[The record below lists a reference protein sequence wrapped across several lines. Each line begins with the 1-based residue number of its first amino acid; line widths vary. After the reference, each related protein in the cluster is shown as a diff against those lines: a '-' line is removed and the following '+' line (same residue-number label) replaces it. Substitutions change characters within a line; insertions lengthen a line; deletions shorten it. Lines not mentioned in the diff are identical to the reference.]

1 MADPTPAPD
10 TTVPDPLPDP
20 DQERRAMLRELTQ
33 MGMRVA
39 RVMEQQALGEETAA
53 PKVADPVLAL
63 ERMTKMVRMNL
74 ALQAR
79 LDGLIRTREQKPHA
93 IRIWRAALK
102 GFPPPKEK
110 PETAH
115 RIVEKLIETE
125 ADPDEIAELVTEIA
139 RAVGALRDPNQPR
152 GLSEETIRTIKARI
166 LGIRDD
172 DDDTAPPSYPFKPHP
187 WAMGAERPGPS
198 ETPPDPAPASEAP
211 TRPSGSDFPLPP
223 TPRDHPPAT
232 RPDPVRTRSGYD

>member
-102 GFPPPKEK
+102 GFPPQNDK

-139 RAVGALRDPNQPR
+139 RAVGAAAEVEP
-152 GLSEETIRTIKARI
+152 GLSDETVRMIKAKI
-166 LGIRDD
+166 LGIRDAGPD
-172 DDDTAPPSYPFKPHP
+172 HPRSRRIRRPDRSAKLPARPRSDAAPLTPHGRAAGP
-187 WAMGAERPGPS
+187 PDRTRPG
-198 ETPPDPAPASEAP
+198 
-211 TRPSGSDFPLPP
+211 R
-223 TPRDHPPAT
+223 
-232 RPDPVRTRSGYD
+232 RSARS